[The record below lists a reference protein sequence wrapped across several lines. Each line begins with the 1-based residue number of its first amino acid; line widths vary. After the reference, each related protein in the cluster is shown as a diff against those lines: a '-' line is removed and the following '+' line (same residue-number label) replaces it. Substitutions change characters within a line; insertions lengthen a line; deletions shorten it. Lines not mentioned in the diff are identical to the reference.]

1 MLRLNPE
8 SLKYFIIFTESK
20 NFTEASKKLDISVSA
35 IIQSINNLEKKLD
48 FKLINRNK
56 DNQTITNEGK
66 IFLEKAKDFIEE
78 LSNIEL
84 FIKAKDFYREELK
97 IGWNNFWGSYIL
109 PEMIEKTFQKYS
121 NIYPKVYGFSLEEAQ
136 SLILNNTLDFAI
148 VTGEIN
154 NEIKISINDEIKYLK
169 GKKVNILDIYSK
181 KDSNINATISS
192 LLKIDNQEFHIETPN
207 LSVLILLLQNLDIK
221 SRIPSIIY
229 EKISL
234 KKNLNIKKNLS
245 DDYLVPYLIWNK
257 NMILTE
263 TKSYFIS
270 TFEELQ

>member
-8 SLKYFIIFTESK
+8 SLKYFIIFSESK

-66 IFLEKAKDFIEE
+66 IFLEKAKAFIEE
-78 LSNIEL
+78 LSNIEI
-84 FIKAKDFYREELK
+84 FMKAKDFYREELK

-109 PEMIEKTFQKYS
+109 PEIIEKTFQKYS

-169 GKKVNILDIYSK
+169 GKKVNILDVYSK
-181 KDSNINATISS
+181 NDSNINATISS
-192 LLKIDNQEFHIETPN
+192 LARIDNQEFHIETPN
-207 LSVLILLLQNLDIK
+207 LSVLILLLKNLDIK

-229 EKISL
+229 ENLSF
-234 KKNLNIKKNLS
+234 KKNLNIKKSLLDN
-245 DDYLVPYLIWNK
+245 YLVPYLIWNK

-270 TFEELQ
+270 KFEESQ